1 MGAGRPG
8 RPTRKALYDP
18 ARITVPTQ
26 RNRMDLIEAVQSFFE
41 EDGARRMR
49 AMRRYLFKHDLDHW
63 ASSFFDALHA
73 QASGAGS
80 SG

>member
-41 EDGARRMR
+41 EDGAR
-49 AMRRYLFKHDLDHW
+49 
-63 ASSFFDALHA
+63 
-73 QASGAGS
+73 
-80 SG
+80 